1 MHFQLAKFC
10 TTSTYIISLGGRP
23 FHPSVPSSVH
33 PSSSSRKKK
42 MMEEEEDEWR
52 HQHFIQIFMCSA
64 EVCFLFPNFKPTSN
78 QTKIQNFLKIIFKH
92 IKKTRIFS
100 QKNIEAH

>member
-1 MHFQLAKFC
+1 
-10 TTSTYIISLGGRP
+10 LGGRP

-52 HQHFIQIFMCSA
+52 QQHFIQIFMCSA
-64 EVCFLFPNFKPTSN
+64 DVCLLFPNFKPTSN
-78 QTKIQNFLKIIFKH
+78 QTKIQNFLKIIFIIKH
-92 IKKTRIFS
+92 IRKTNFFEKEIR
-100 QKNIEAH
+100 K